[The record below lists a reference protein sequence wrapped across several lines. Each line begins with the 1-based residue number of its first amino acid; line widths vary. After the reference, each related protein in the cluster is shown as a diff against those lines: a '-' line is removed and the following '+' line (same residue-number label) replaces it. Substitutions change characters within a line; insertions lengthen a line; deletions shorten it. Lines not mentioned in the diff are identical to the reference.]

1 MDSRDYYN
9 AISKGYEKL
18 HSEEQQA
25 KAKII
30 VEEIKL
36 NNYSKLLDVGCG
48 SGISMQPFKCKKIG
62 VDNSE
67 ELLKLNPYP
76 TIKAEAENLPFD
88 NDRFDIVICI
98 TALHNF
104 NNPKKALQEMIR
116 VCKNRVVISL
126 LKKTPRFKNLKRLI
140 SESFK
145 IDKIIDESK
154 DKIFFLSLK

>member
-1 MDSRDYYN
+1 LPHEFQVIKTTDGQ
-9 AISKGYEKL
+9 AAYEKFRSEKPDLVILEAMLPKL
-18 HSEEQQA
+18 HGFELAQRINKETKGS
-25 KAKII
+25 IPI
-30 VEEIKL
+30 VVVTGIYKGDQHKDEAIR
-36 NNYSKLLDVGCG
+36 SCG
-48 SGISMQPFKCKKIG
+48 AADFFEK
-62 VDNSE
+62 
-67 ELLKLNPYP
+67 
-76 TIKAEAENLPFD
+76 PFD
-88 NDRFDIVICI
+88 NDKFDIVICV

-104 NNPKKALQEMIR
+104 NNAEKALQEMAR